1 MVVTNKLL
9 ELMCEIW
16 GGDHEFTY
24 ALYMKEQLQV

>member
-16 GGDHEFTY
+16 VVDHKFTY
-24 ALYMKEQLQV
+24 TYVEEQLQA